1 MPYELHRVGRNLVV
15 SERPD
20 GSTVLQYT
28 DEIEI
33 SQSIKIVM
41 EREVRDILS
50 RTRKFDEFVDDQM
63 SAKDK
68 LQAIMAAT
76 SVVGPIPPANNPDDD
91 TSSKMV
97 LDAMYWHWILN
108 VAENNL
114 WVPKGTT
121 GPLALPSGNSWDGS
135 YTILA
140 GQSIDREDTASMCR
154 ALKVALEEGSIGE
167 PCVTNYGDDAKQILS
182 DFINF
187 CDGGYMLMVW

>member
-15 SERPD
+15 SEHPD
-20 GSTVLQYT
+20 GSTVLQHT

-68 LQAIMAAT
+68 LQAITAAT

-97 LDAMYWHWILN
+97 LDAMYWQWDFRGQYTAL
-108 VAENNL
+108 V
-114 WVPKGTT
+114 GT
-121 GPLALPSGNSWDGS
+121 
-135 YTILA
+135 
-140 GQSIDREDTASMCR
+140 EM
-154 ALKVALEEGSIGE
+154 
-167 PCVTNYGDDAKQILS
+167 
-182 DFINF
+182 
-187 CDGGYMLMVW
+187 